1 MENGNGVRFKREK
14 EEAYRFAS
22 AGKCRKVAHMY
33 HELRPMKQRGA
44 FVTETTEKKREKKK
58 KKKKLRALKRNS
70 KLRGEG
76 AGDSKKKK
84 KRVGVSSPNSIVLPK
99 TT

>member
-58 KKKKLRALKRNS
+58 KKRNS
-70 KLRGEG
+70 VVCKLSVTSRFLL
-76 AGDSKKKK
+76 
-84 KRVGVSSPNSIVLPK
+84 R
-99 TT
+99 